1 MSKRNKERTLLLLL
15 KKVKNAQEVHQL
27 ALIILRT
34 TPTLPP
40 PPPAHRFMLTKVI
53 WAEIQMNTLKQ
64 PHKDASVDVFSEQVL
79 LNIQVKMRGLQYA
92 FGLITE
98 NTEA

>member
-1 MSKRNKERTLLLLL
+1 M
-15 KKVKNAQEVHQL
+15 VKNAQEVHQL
-27 ALIILRT
+27 TLIILRNR
-34 TPTLPP
+34 
-40 PPPAHRFMLTKVI
+40 PPAMLTKVI
-53 WAEIQMNTLKQ
+53 WAKLQMNTLKQ
-64 PHKDASVDVFSEQVL
+64 PHKDAPLDVFSEQLL